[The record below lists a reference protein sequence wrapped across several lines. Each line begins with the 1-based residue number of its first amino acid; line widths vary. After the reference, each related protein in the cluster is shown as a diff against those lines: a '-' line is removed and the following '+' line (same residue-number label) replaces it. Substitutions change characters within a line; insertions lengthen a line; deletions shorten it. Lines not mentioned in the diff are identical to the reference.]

1 MAIKT
6 KSMNVNNIKTSLSN
20 LAALAVLR
28 LEDDGAPPQIYND
41 AKANVKG
48 EERKQVKG
56 IHFHAVLGRV
66 QRYVV
71 DVLGDFGDGAQQRE
85 DVEPEVLL
93 SNPERVNVAV
103 GIGGEE
109 PEEGAAAPS
118 PLFLKGRQELVVVL
132 CVYFEPPKGD
142 ER

>member
-1 MAIKT
+1 MISARFLT
-6 KSMNVNNIKTSLSN
+6 
-20 LAALAVLR
+20 
-28 LEDDGAPPQIYND
+28 DGAPPQIYND

-132 CVYFEPPKGD
+132 CVYCVRAKG
-142 ER
+142 RCGLGTNALFIASPWQKYTVLPHL